1 MTAHN
6 QSSSSS
12 STTEITLGLLTLPQ
26 ASWSQVGLAWD
37 MCSSPNMQ
45 SQAWLQVQPL
55 HLADEIDEAA
65 GPGPLPGS
73 QHLQASHRF
82 RSLLV
87 VSGNGAASALPDTVL
102 TWLKQQFNNA
112 SELILVGNVCEALA
126 ATGVLDER
134 MVACHWS
141 QHERLRET
149 YSKVNWSQQLYCHE
163 PAVDQKPLLMTCAG
177 GGATADVLQ
186 AWFISHGHT
195 QLAADVA
202 EGLLLERGRSE
213 DVVQRVPLQAR
224 LGNSQPKLTEAVTL
238 MESNLDE
245 PLSSDDLAGLVG
257 LSRRHLERLFKRHLD
272 TVPSRFYLQLRL
284 DKARHLLR
292 DTDMSI
298 VEVSMASGFSSA
310 SHFST
315 TYRSHFGITPRQ
327 ERGRSTSVEVG
338 HTLPNL
344 VALQSRLD

>member
-1 MTAHN
+1 MTTHN
-6 QSSSSS
+6 S
-12 STTEITLGLLTLPQ
+12 STSFISKDITLGLLTLPQ
-26 ASWSQVGLAWD
+26 ASWSQVGLAWE
-37 MCSSPNMQ
+37 MCSLPIMQ
-45 SQAWLQVQPL
+45 AQAWLQVQPL
-55 HLADEIDEAA
+55 HATELVN
-65 GPGPLPGS
+65 GPGHLPNS
-73 QHLQASHRF
+73 QLLYASHRF

-87 VSGNGAASALPDTVL
+87 VSGNGPAGTMPDSCL
-102 TWLKQQFNNA
+102 TWLKQQFTNA
-112 SELILVGNVCEALA
+112 SELILIGNVCESLA
-126 ATGVLDER
+126 ATGLLDER
-134 MVACHWS
+134 RVACHWS
-141 QHERLRET
+141 QYERLQQV
-149 YSKVNWSQQLYCHE
+149 YSKVQWSQQLYCHD
-163 PAVDQKPLLMTCAG
+163 PVSANKPGLMTCAG
-177 GGATADVLQ
+177 GGATADVMQ
-186 AWFISHGHT
+186 AWLISHGYT

-202 EGLLLERGRSE
+202 QWLLMERGRSD
-213 DVVQRVPLQAR
+213 DVVQRIPLQTR

-245 PLSSDDLAGLVG
+245 PLSSDDLASLVG

-292 DTDMSI
+292 DTDLSI
-298 VEVSMASGFSSA
+298 VEVSMAAGFSSA

>member
-1 MTAHN
+1 MTTHN
-6 QSSSSS
+6 Q
-12 STTEITLGLLTLPQ
+12 THGLPKTFGLLTLPQ
-26 ASWSQVGLAWD
+26 ASWSQIGMAWD
-37 MCSSPNMQ
+37 MCNLPFMQ
-45 SQAWLQVQPL
+45 SQDWLQVQAL
-55 HLADEIDEAA
+55 HVEVEASD
-65 GPGPLPGS
+65 PGASNLGVLPGS
-73 QHLQASHRF
+73 QPLQASHCF
-82 RSLLV
+82 PTLMVL
-87 VSGNGAASALPDTVL
+87 SGNGAAAELPSNCL
-102 TWLKQQFNNA
+102 AWLKQQFSNA
-112 SELILVGNVCEALA
+112 SELILVGNVCESLA
-126 ATGVLDER
+126 ASGLLDGR
-134 MVACHWS
+134 LVSCHWS
-141 QHERLRET
+141 QYERLQT
-149 YSKVNWSQQLYCHE
+149 IYGQVNWSQQLYCHE
-163 PAVDQKPLLMTCAG
+163 SADGPKPQLMTCAG
-177 GGATADVLQ
+177 AGATADVLQ
-186 AWFISHGHT
+186 AWLIHHGHT

-202 EGLLLERGRSE
+202 EWLLLERGRSE
-213 DVVQRVPLQAR
+213 DTVQRVPLQAR

-272 TVPSRFYLQLRL
+272 TVPSRFYLQMRL

-338 HTLPNL
+338 NNLPNL
-344 VALQSRLD
+344 VSLQSRLD